1 MKTLRKLDHT
11 GDTCIQFDETEATA
25 AQQAQA
31 KALFD
36 DWMKRKLPAFL
47 TKRPGGKEDLKIT
60 SFDQIEEGAET
71 ILVPAI
77 VAG

>member
-1 MKTLRKLDHT
+1 MKTIRKLDKT
-11 GDTCIQFDETEATA
+11 GDTCVQFDDTEATA
-25 AQQAQA
+25 AQRAEA

-36 DWMKRKLPAFL
+36 DWMAKKLPAFS
-47 TKRPGGKEDLKIT
+47 TKRPGGQEDLKIT